1 MPHQTVS
8 SHATDNVEHR
18 DRSHRPLLFPAPEHE
33 PLAPNEREALRW
45 ALESCNGDVRT
56 AHGLHG
62 AAFAVLLRT
71 VCSDGRAH
79 HDLVGYHTRE
89 RLLERIR
96 GAREQGEEPVM
107 AYDVEARQP
116 LTIGGGPTP
125 TLTPAAAQSLESSPE
140 KMPRH

>member
-1 MPHQTVS
+1 MPHQIIS
-8 SHATDNVEHR
+8 SHAPDNAEHR

-45 ALESCNGDVRT
+45 ALNCRDCDVRT

-62 AAFAVLLRT
+62 AAFAMLLRT

-79 HDLVGYHTRE
+79 HDLVGYRTRE

-96 GAREQGEEPVM
+96 TAREQGEEPVM
-107 AYDVEARQP
+107 AYDIDAQQP
-116 LTIGGGPTP
+116 LTIGGGPAP
-125 TLTPAAAQSLESSPE
+125 TLSPAAGRPFDSASEQ
-140 KMPRH
+140 MPRH